1 MTEHTME
8 RRARPIVATLSAWA
22 LHMGLLWSV
31 ACPTPTV
38 AQTAFPSQPLKLVI
52 AFGPGGVADTT
63 SRLVAD
69 KLGEKLG
76 QRVVVENNPSGGGVT
91 AARNVINAAA
101 DGHTLA
107 LLTNGNAIAA
117 GLFKSLAYNVATDFA
132 AVSKLG
138 AFEFFVATRAES
150 PFKTLDQFITAAK
163 AAPGK
168 FNMAAVNPGS
178 SQHLTELLL
187 RSAAGIDVQFVP
199 FRTSTD
205 LIVALLRGDIEIAV
219 DAYVV
224 MKGNLEDGKVRA
236 LATSAAKRS
245 TLLPDVPSVTETA
258 AKGFDVS
265 AWNGIFVKAGTPP
278 AIIATLNAAIRAALA
293 DDNLKKK
300 MLDLGIVAEA
310 TSPED
315 MTALYKTDAARWA
328 DVIDKNKLEKQ

>member
-1 MTEHTME
+1 MAVQAIERLARQSIGAVAAGALTALVCWAAGTTM
-8 RRARPIVATLSAWA
+8 AAAQAT
-22 LHMGLLWSV
+22 
-31 ACPTPTV
+31 
-38 AQTAFPSQPLKLVI
+38 FPNQPLKLVI

-76 QRVVVENNPSGGGVT
+76 QRVVVENNPSGGGVA

-101 DGHTLA
+101 DGHTVA

-117 GLFKSLAYNVATDFA
+117 GLFKSLAYSVERDFA

-150 PFKTLDQFITAAK
+150 PFGTLDEFIKAAK
-163 AAPGK
+163 ANPNKYNIG
-168 FNMAAVNPGS
+168 AVNPGS
-178 SQHLTELLL
+178 SQHLTSLLL
-187 RSAAGIDVQFVP
+187 RSAAGIDIQFVP

-205 LIVALLRGDIEIAV
+205 LIVALLRGDIELAV
-219 DAYVV
+219 DAYVA
-224 MKGNLEDGKVRA
+224 MKGNLDDGKLRA

-245 TLLPDVPSVTETA
+245 PVLPNVPSVKETSA
-258 AKGFDVS
+258 AGFDVS
-265 AWNGIFVKAGTPP
+265 AWNGIYVKAGTPP

-293 DDNLKKK
+293 DDTLKKK

-310 TSPED
+310 ASPEE
-315 MTALYKTDAARWA
+315 MATLYKTDAARWA
-328 DVIDKNKLEKQ
+328 DVIEKNNLPKQ